1 MCYVV
6 DRCHLGVL
14 SILLLRSNFTRG
26 HVGNERVTP
35 HQEFLLGLDDTLEPA
50 NCNLR
55 CYLPSLEKNFIRL
68 QYLTKWEET
77 FYGLHR

>member
-6 DRCHLGVL
+6 DRCHLGV

-35 HQEFLLGLDDTLEPA
+35 HQEFLFGLDDTLEQQIVIFVA
-50 NCNLR
+50 
-55 CYLPSLEKNFIRL
+55 SLEKISLDFNI
-68 QYLTKWEET
+68 
-77 FYGLHR
+77 

>member
-26 HVGNERVTP
+26 HVENERVTP
-35 HQEFLLGLDDTLEPA
+35 HQEFLLGLDDTLEFRA
-50 NCNLR
+50 SKL
-55 CYLPSLEKNFIRL
+55 
-68 QYLTKWEET
+68 
-77 FYGLHR
+77 